1 MDTPENSDGPVDP
14 AAADA
19 MADQV
24 AGAAGQLMEIA
35 LGHLLS
41 AALRTAAR
49 CRIAD
54 HLAPGPRTAE
64 ELAELT
70 GTHAGHL
77 RRVLRY
83 LATRGVFREDE
94 AGAFHLTPLGDALRT
109 DAPYSQHGAVVMLT
123 DAAFR
128 RTSAGLEEAVREEGA
143 SFERVFGQ
151 PFFAY
156 LAGDPA
162 LRELFDAGMT
172 SLSAPVDAVV
182 AGTYPFPAKGTVVDV
197 GGGRG
202 GLLRAVLRGRPGLTG
217 VLFDQTPAVSTHVL
231 SGDEAVRGRWSAE
244 SGDFFTGVPKGGD
257 LYVLKHVLHDWPD
270 EACLR
275 ILRNCRTAMAPD
287 GRLLIVESVLPA
299 GNDPHPGKAMDVAM
313 AAIVDGQERTE
324 AEFAALLS
332 RAGFELTRVL
342 PTAAFPSVVEAVPA

>member
-1 MDTPENSDGPVDP
+1 MDTPENSAGP
-14 AAADA
+14 
-19 MADQV
+19 
-24 AGAAGQLMEIA
+24 AGDVAGQLMELA

-41 AALRTAAR
+41 AALRTAAH
-49 CRIAD
+49 CRVAD

-70 GTHAGHL
+70 DTHPGHL

-94 AGAFHLTPLGDALRT
+94 TGAFHLTPAGEALRT
-109 DAPYSQHGAVVMLT
+109 DVPYSQRDAVLMLT
-123 DAAFR
+123 DPVFR
-128 RTSAGLEEAVREEGA
+128 RTSAGLEETVRKEGP
-143 SFERVFGQ
+143 SFERAFGQ

-156 LAGDPA
+156 LAGDPE

-172 SLSAPVDAVV
+172 SLSGPVDAVV
-182 AGTYPFPAKGTVVDV
+182 AGTYPFPEQGTVVDV

-202 GLLRAVLRGRPGLTG
+202 GLLRAVLRGRPGLSG

-244 SGDFFTGVPKGGD
+244 SGDFFTKVPKGGD
-257 LYVLKHVLHDWPD
+257 LYILKHVLHDWPD
-270 EACLR
+270 EACMR

-287 GRLLIVESVLPA
+287 ARLVIVESVLPP
-299 GNDPHPGKAMDVAM
+299 GNDPHPGKTMDVAM

-332 RAGFELTRVL
+332 RAGFELTRIL
-342 PTAAFPSVVEAVPA
+342 PTTAFPSVVEAVPR